1 MREWMQKRNIRW
13 GVTAFV
19 VIAASIFLAIGLSR
33 LTTFSSWL
41 KGVLSAF
48 TPLVWGVV
56 IAYILNPVAGRIERF
71 SLKFFDKMK
80 MKPKVAG
87 IVARTLSVFGAMLVA
102 LLSIFA
108 VIMLIV
114 PQLWTSLQN
123 LVNNSRGYYNT
134 VESWILRLFDDY
146 PEMADVIG
154 AVLNRVFT
162 YLQDWIQNELLGTM
176 QSIMTAVGSGLFSVV
191 NWLLDFLIGLIV
203 AAYMLAGRKRY
214 LAQMRKIN
222 AALWN
227 KRVADWFLE
236 LAANANRVFGGF
248 IRGKILDSIIIG
260 VLCYIGALIL
270 QLPYAILVA
279 CIVGITN
286 VIPFFG
292 PFIGAV
298 PCAFIILLVSPTKCL
313 YFLIFVFLLQ
323 QLDGNVI
330 GPSILGDTT
339 GLSSFWVLVSITVF
353 SGLFGFAGMLL
364 GVPVFAVLYILVKE
378 IIEKKLTKK
387 GLPTDTEAYLDTA
400 APVLLSEDEKTDP
413 EN

>member
-1 MREWMQKRNIRW
+1 MRELMKKRYFRW
-13 GVTAFV
+13 GLTAFV
-19 VIAASIFLAIGLSR
+19 VVAASIFLAIGLSR
-33 LTTFSSWL
+33 LATFRAWL
-41 KGVLSAF
+41 GGVMQAF
-48 TPLVWGVV
+48 TPIVWGLV
-56 IAYILNPVAGRIERF
+56 IAYILNPIATKLENFVFKLCEKA
-71 SLKFFDKMK
+71 KMK
-80 MKPKVAG
+80 QKAAR
-87 IVARTLSVFGAMLVA
+87 IIARTVSVIGAMMVA
-102 LLSIFA
+102 LLAIFA

-114 PQLWTSLQN
+114 PQVTTSVQTLIG
-123 LVNNSRGYYNT
+123 NSRSYYNT
-134 VESWILRLFDDY
+134 VEGWTIGLFQDY
-146 PEMADVIG
+146 PEVASIMET
-154 AVLNRVFT
+154 VLNRAYNF
-162 YLQDWIQNELLGTM
+162 LQNWVENELLGTM
-176 QSIMTAVGSGLFSVV
+176 QSIMTALGSGIYSVI

-214 LAQMRKIN
+214 LAQIRKLN
-222 AALWN
+222 AAVWN
-227 KRVADWFLE
+227 QKVAGWLLE
-236 LAANANRVFGGF
+236 FAAHANRVFGGF

-270 QLPYAILVA
+270 KLPYAILVA

-323 QLDGNVI
+323 QLDGNFI
-330 GPSILGDTT
+330 GPRILGDTT

-378 IIEKKLTKK
+378 IAEKQLARK
-387 GLPTDTEAYLDTA
+387 GLPVETEAYLN
-400 APVLLSEDEKTDP
+400 PVAVGQIQEAEETDSE
-413 EN
+413 N

>member
-33 LTTFSSWL
+33 LTTFMSWL

-48 TPLVWGVV
+48 TPLVWGVA
-56 IAYILNPVAGRIERF
+56 IAYILNPVAGKIER
-71 SLKFFDKMK
+71 LVLALCKKTRIK
-80 MKPKVAG
+80 EKPAAL
-87 IVARTLSVFGAMLVA
+87 IARVFGVFGAMLVA
-102 LLSIFA
+102 LLAIFA

-114 PQLWTSLQN
+114 PQLVTSIEN
-123 LVNNSRGYYNT
+123 LISNGRNYYST
-134 VESWILRLFDDY
+134 VESWIFRLFVDY
-146 PEMADVIG
+146 PDMADILGV
-154 AVLNRVFT
+154 VLDRVYHF
-162 YLQDWIQNELLGTM
+162 LEEWIQNELLGTM
-176 QSIMTAVGSGLFSVV
+176 QSVMSAVGSGIFSVI

-227 KRVADWFLE
+227 KKIADWFLE
-236 LAANANRVFGGF
+236 IAAQANRVFGGF

-270 QLPYAILVA
+270 KLPYAILVA

-292 PFIGAV
+292 PFIGAI
-298 PCAFIILLVSPTKCL
+298 PCAFIILLVSPAKCL
-313 YFLIFVFLLQ
+313 YFMIFVFLLQ

-353 SGLFGFAGMLL
+353 SGLFGFAGMIL

-378 IIEKKLTKK
+378 IIEKKLSKK
-387 GLPTDTEAYLDTA
+387 GLPTETEAYLDSA
-400 APVLLSEDEKTDP
+400 VPQVLTEPEKTEP
-413 EN
+413 EK

>member
-1 MREWMQKRNIRW
+1 MRELMQKRNIRW

-33 LTTFSSWL
+33 LTTFMTWL
-41 KGVLSAF
+41 KDVLSAF

-56 IAYILNPVAGRIERF
+56 IAYILNPVAGKIERVV
-71 SLKFFDKMK
+71 LKLAFKAK
-80 MKPKVAG
+80 LKPKTAA
-87 IVARTLSVFGAMLVA
+87 IIARALGVIGALLVA
-102 LLSIFA
+102 LLAIFA

-114 PQLWTSLQN
+114 PQLVTSVEN
-123 LVNNSRGYYNT
+123 LISNSRNYYLT
-134 VESWILRLFDDY
+134 VESWISRLFVDY
-146 PEMADVIG
+146 PDLADVLG
-154 AVLNRVFT
+154 VVLDRIYAFIQN
-162 YLQDWIQNELLGTM
+162 WIQNELLGTM
-176 QSIMTAVGSGLFSVV
+176 QSIMTAVGSGLFTVV
-191 NWLLDFLIGLIV
+191 NWLLDFLIGMIV

-227 KRVADWFLE
+227 KKVADWFLE
-236 LAANANRVFGGF
+236 LAAHSNRVFGGF

-292 PFIGAV
+292 PFIGAI
-298 PCAFIILLVSPTKCL
+298 PCAFIILLVSPAKCL
-313 YFLIFVFLLQ
+313 YFVIFVFLLQ

-353 SGLFGFAGMLL
+353 SGLFGFAGMIL

-378 IIEKKLTKK
+378 IIEKKLAKK
-387 GLPTDTEAYLDTA
+387 GLPTETEAYLDVA
-400 APVLLSEDEKTDP
+400 AGQGIEAPEKTDS
-413 EN
+413 EE